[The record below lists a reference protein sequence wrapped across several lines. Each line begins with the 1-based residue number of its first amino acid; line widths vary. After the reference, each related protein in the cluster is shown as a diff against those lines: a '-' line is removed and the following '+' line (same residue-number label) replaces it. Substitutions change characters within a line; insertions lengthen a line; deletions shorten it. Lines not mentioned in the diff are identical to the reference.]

1 MIIKFWPAQNNN
13 SSWFSSYSI
22 SLVLITKNTI
32 IVVEKKPYVK
42 EEIIIKKKP
51 VTDTKTISKQ
61 LISEKVRVRNVA
73 GEEVTEEKQAARRE

>member
-32 IVVEKKPYVK
+32 IVDEKKPYVK

-51 VTDTKTISKQ
+51 VSETKTISEQ
-61 LISEKVRVRNVA
+61 VISEKVSVKNPA
-73 GEEVTEEKQAARRE
+73 GEEVGEDKERKEA